1 MFFPT
6 LCEWGWWVLKSMENS
21 TLFLKPSPNA
31 YLLLFCNQL
40 HVMASA
46 HFVLSDDW
54 QKRLD
59 DLEKLAANRTEEER
73 SAQQIVD
80 EEVFKQVFIPRR
92 LNEVDK

>member
-1 MFFPT
+1 
-6 LCEWGWWVLKSMENS
+6 
-21 TLFLKPSPNA
+21 
-31 YLLLFCNQL
+31 
-40 HVMASA
+40 MASA